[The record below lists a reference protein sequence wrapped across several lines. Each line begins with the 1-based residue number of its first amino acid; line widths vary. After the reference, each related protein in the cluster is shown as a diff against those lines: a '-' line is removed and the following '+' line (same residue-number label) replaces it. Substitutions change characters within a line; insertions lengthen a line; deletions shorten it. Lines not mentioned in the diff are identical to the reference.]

1 MKAPLLGVLAL
12 LFSSHSFAC
21 LQQESESNNTEGT
34 ADGAL
39 CSGTAVAASIG
50 SSSDQDWY
58 YFDTTATGD
67 ISVSLSHGSGKD
79 FDWYLYRSSG
89 SYIMSGQSSANP
101 DSGTY
106 TASPAGRHY
115 IKVTRYS
122 GTGTYQLNANFVGN
136 TGGGGGE
143 NPPPTGGCNYGARPS
158 KPSNLTSYITGSG
171 TDTCV
176 TLSNPALLLMGG
188 GTDVDNAFSLR
199 VGPHIQGG
207 NIVVLRTSGTNA
219 YNTYLQGLTNAA
231 SVETIIVDTVT
242 KANTDYVDW
251 AIRSAEFVWLAG
263 GDQSAYLNAWQ
274 GTKVQAAI
282 QHVYDKG
289 GVVGGTSAGDHVLS
303 QHIYDPDGVAGAISA
318 EAVTDF
324 CHATIN
330 ISTGFLNFPA
340 LQGVIN
346 DTHFRQ
352 RDRMGRSMVFQAKV
366 GAASRV
372 VAVSEATSLFVN
384 SAGQGI
390 VDGTNE
396 VYILKSDAQTQ
407 YAQTSCGLPVKV
419 NNLLR
424 YKLVSGDQYNL
435 INNST
440 SIVPSRISLDG
451 SKASFYIPTSPY

>member
-1 MKAPLLGVLAL
+1 MRTLFFIVVFLLCNSSGNNLMSGFISTIPSAIIDTGVSA
-12 LFSSHSFAC
+12 
-21 LQQESESNNTEGT
+21 
-34 ADGAL
+34 
-39 CSGTAVAASIG
+39 G
-50 SSSDQDWY
+50 SQHKMNPSYQS
-58 YFDTTATGD
+58 TTALSPLATNPEADAEVGTEHSAL
-67 ISVSLSHGSGKD
+67 SVSC
-79 FDWYLYRSSG
+79 LYG
-89 SYIMSGQSSANP
+89 
-101 DSGTY
+101 
-106 TASPAGRHY
+106 H
-115 IKVTRYS
+115 
-122 GTGTYQLNANFVGN
+122 
-136 TGGGGGE
+136 
-143 NPPPTGGCNYGARPS
+143 RPS
-158 KPSNLTSYITGSG
+158 KPVDLISDIIGPG
-171 TDTCV
+171 IDQCV
-176 TLSNPALLLMGG
+176 SLSSPALLLMGG
-188 GTDVDNAFSLR
+188 GTDVDSAFSLR

-219 YNTYLQGLTNAA
+219 YNTYLRGLTNAA

-263 GDQSAYLNAWQ
+263 GDQSAYLNAWK

-324 CHATIN
+324 CHETIN

-352 RDRMGRSMVFQAKV
+352 RDRMGRSIVFQAKI

-372 VAVSEATSLFVN
+372 VAISEATSLFVN
-384 SAGQGI
+384 SSGQGI
-390 VDGTNE
+390 VDGANE

-407 YAQTSCGLPVKV
+407 YIQTGCGLPVKV

-435 INNST
+435 TNNST

-451 SKASFYIPTSPY
+451 SKAGFYRAASPY